1 MKKTSLLLLAAGSI
15 AGCAQNME
23 ITKAP
28 VEVQR
33 TAGFATQNYVG
44 QDQATIRSHFAKD
57 EDTGEKKTEFSG
69 ANCSL
74 KGRGFSASFTT
85 PAIVNLPDYDYYSQP
100 VTGSCSVN
108 GETRPVVLTP
118 YNETVRARQA
128 ASSSAGAQ
136 GGLIGVLVSGVV
148 SGIVEAANDPTDD
161 DWDYGN
167 FDVIFPRSAA
177 PEG

>member
-1 MKKTSLLLLAAGSI
+1 MKKAPLLFLAAASI
-15 AGCAQNME
+15 AGCTQNME

-44 QDQATIRSHFAKD
+44 HDQSVIRSHFAKD
-57 EDTGEKKTEFSG
+57 EETGEKKAEFSG
-69 ANCSL
+69 ANCAL
-74 KGRGFSASFTT
+74 KGRGFSTSFTT

-108 GETRPVVLTP
+108 GETRPIVLRP
-118 YNETVRARQA
+118 YNETVRARKAA
-128 ASSSAGAQ
+128 ASNSGAQ
-136 GGLIGVLVSGVV
+136 GGLLGMVVTGVV

-167 FDVIFPRSAA
+167 YDVIFPRSAA